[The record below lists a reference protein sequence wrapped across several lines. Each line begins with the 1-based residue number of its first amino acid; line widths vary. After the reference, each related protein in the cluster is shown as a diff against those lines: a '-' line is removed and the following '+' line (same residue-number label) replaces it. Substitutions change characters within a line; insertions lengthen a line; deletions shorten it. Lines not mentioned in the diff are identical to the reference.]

1 MGALD
6 SLIALG
12 ILVTFALIIWFK
24 FYNHEKET
32 LDPLFNKVKGWFKKD
47 DNNESFF
54 DPNEDFEL
62 SFRGQM

>member
-1 MGALD
+1 MMEALD

-12 ILVTFALIIWFK
+12 ILITFALIIWFK
-24 FYNHEKET
+24 FYNHEKEN

-47 DNNESFF
+47 EESFF

-62 SFRGQM
+62 SFKGQM